1 MTKMFVRNATCQD
14 KAAIHDLYVSAFAE
28 DERALVSELAL
39 ALLMEESMP
48 ATISLIAEVDGM
60 LAGHVAFSPVHT
72 EVDERFLGY
81 IVAPLA
87 VMPEHQKHG
96 IGTALIEHGKRAV
109 LEAGAG
115 VLFVYGDPAY
125 YGRFGFDARI
135 AERFVPPYT
144 LQYPFGWQAI
154 ALSELAA
161 GVSPVRV
168 ICVNALSDP
177 ALW

>member
-1 MTKMFVRNATCQD
+1 MFVRNATCQD

-48 ATISLIAEVDGM
+48 VTISLVAEVDGV

-81 IVAPLA
+81 ILAPLA

-96 IGTALIEHGKRAV
+96 IGTALIEHGKRCV
-109 LEAGAG
+109 LETGAG

-125 YGRFGFDARI
+125 YGRFGFDAHT
-135 AERFVPPYT
+135 AERFVPPCT

-154 ALSELAA
+154 GLAKSA
-161 GVSPVRV
+161 HGMSQVRLT
-168 ICVNALSDP
+168 CVQSLRDQV
-177 ALW
+177 LW